1 MTTHQNSG
9 KKHEGQGG
17 LKSRTAGSRLRGVMV
32 SPLLLGIRGMSRVH
46 YLGDSMKVLRFLVPA
61 AVLALAGCSH
71 APIVLNYAPSSTM
84 TVKGSETVG
93 SFDYLPSA
101 SGKVKPNQ
109 IRNTAIGN
117 FYLDKNVG
125 DYFKQA
131 FFTESRFVGISVSGG
146 AGVHGKINEFLIDD
160 LGYSVDWTLN
170 VSYVVD
176 NPEGSDSCYA
186 KEKSTKRH
194 TAKFANAFGTLNEV
208 MKENI
213 EEVFKDP
220 AFVKCIESV
229 QG

>member
-1 MTTHQNSG
+1 
-9 KKHEGQGG
+9 
-17 LKSRTAGSRLRGVMV
+17 
-32 SPLLLGIRGMSRVH
+32 
-46 YLGDSMKVLRFLVPA
+46 MKVFRLFVPA
-61 AVLALAGCSH
+61 AVLALAGCSS

-84 TVKGSETVG
+84 SVKGGETVG
-93 SFDYLPSA
+93 GFDYLPA
-101 SGKVKPNQ
+101 ANGKVKTNQ

-131 FFTESRFVGISVSGG
+131 FFTESRFVGINVSSGPN
-146 AGVHGKINEFLIDD
+146 VHGKINEFLIDD
-160 LGYSVDWTLN
+160 LGYSVDWTLA

-176 NPEGSDSCYA
+176 GAAGGEPCYTQT
-186 KEKSTKRH
+186 KSTKRH

-208 MKENI
+208 MKQNI

-220 AFVKCIESV
+220 AFVKCIGAA